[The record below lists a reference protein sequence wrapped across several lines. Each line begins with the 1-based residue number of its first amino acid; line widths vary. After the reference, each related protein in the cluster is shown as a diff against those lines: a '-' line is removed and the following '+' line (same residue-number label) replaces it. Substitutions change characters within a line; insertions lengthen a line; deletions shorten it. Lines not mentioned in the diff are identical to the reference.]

1 MKKMKSVKSV
11 KEIVQKYYDEYGD
24 LAFGVEI
31 IRDKNLPKLVEIK
44 NFWGKLNIY
53 EEISRDLRL
62 AGYTVFG

>member
-1 MKKMKSVKSV
+1 MKSVKSV

-31 IRDKNLPKLVEIK
+31 IRDKTFRKRVEIK
-44 NFWGKLNIY
+44 SFWGRINIY

-62 AGYTVFG
+62 EGYTVFG